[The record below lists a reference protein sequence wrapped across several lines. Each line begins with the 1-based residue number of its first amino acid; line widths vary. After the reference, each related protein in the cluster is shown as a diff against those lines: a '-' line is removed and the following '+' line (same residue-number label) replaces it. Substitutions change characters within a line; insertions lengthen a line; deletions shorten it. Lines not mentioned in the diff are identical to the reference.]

1 VNQKE
6 NAKKKC
12 EPKKNAKNVN
22 QKENSKKKCEPK
34 RKR

>member
-12 EPKKNAKNVN
+12 EPKRDEIIELFPILVE
-22 QKENSKKKCEPK
+22 KEH
-34 RKR
+34 

>member
-12 EPKKNAKNVN
+12 EQKKTLKNVN
-22 QKENSKKKCEPK
+22 QKENAKKCEPK
-34 RKR
+34 RKL